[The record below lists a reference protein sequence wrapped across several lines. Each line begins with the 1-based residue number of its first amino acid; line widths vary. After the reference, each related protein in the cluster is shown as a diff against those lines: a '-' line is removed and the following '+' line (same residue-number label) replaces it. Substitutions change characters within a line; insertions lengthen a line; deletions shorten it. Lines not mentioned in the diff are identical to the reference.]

1 MKFSSDCRSTDSS
14 TAAILH
20 IIAKVYKRDNIIS
33 DNSIKIEN
41 FYIIH
46 KI

>member
-1 MKFSSDCRSTDSS
+1 MKFSSDFRSTDSN

-33 DNSIKIEN
+33 DNSIQMKI